1 LNDSLTQYNSNPI
14 LSDAALIN
22 WKEPT
27 AEANLIKTKT
37 TQFAGYEC
45 IQIGNDTVSLWVA
58 KSFGP
63 RVIALTL
70 EGGHNLFAELPDAR
84 LECPGAGYFS
94 LRGGHRLWYAPEYPP
109 RTYLPDDEVVQ
120 IVEIDNGLK
129 ITQPVEAQTGL
140 QKSILITLPDQTA
153 KVVLEHTIRNH
164 ANEALELAP
173 WAVTMLKPGGVAIL
187 PQPVGLVDKYGVL
200 PNRSIS
206 LWPYTQVNSPQI
218 IWGDAYI
225 FIRADLNE
233 NKLKIGFPNSAGWLG
248 YFLNG
253 TLFVKYARYD
263 QKESYYD
270 QQSSSECYCDAG
282 VLELETFGPRTTLG
296 PGESVTHREI
306 WKIFGCVSF
315 ESSEDSVEQLV
326 EELGISIP

>member
-1 LNDSLTQYNSNPI
+1 MTQYNSNPI
-14 LSDAALIN
+14 LFDVVLIN

-27 AEANLIKTKT
+27 AEANLIKTKI

-63 RVIALTL
+63 RVIGLTL
-70 EGGHNLFAELPDAR
+70 KGGHNLFAELPDTR
-84 LECPGAGYFS
+84 LECPGAGHYS
-94 LRGGHRLWYAPEYPP
+94 LRGGHRLWWAPEYPP
-109 RTYLPDDEVVQ
+109 RTYLPDDEAVQ
-120 IVEIDNGLK
+120 IEETGNGL
-129 ITQPVEAQTGL
+129 IVTQLVETQTGL
-140 QKSILITLPDQTA
+140 QKSISITLPDQTA
-153 KVVLEHTIRNH
+153 KVVLDHIILNR

-187 PQPVGLVDKYGVL
+187 PQPVGQVDKYCVL

-206 LWPYTQVNSPQI
+206 LWPYTQVNSPHI
-218 IWGDAYI
+218 MWGDRYI
-225 FIRADLNE
+225 FIRADLKE
-233 NKLKIGFPNSAGWLG
+233 NKLKIGFPNPVGWLG
-248 YFLNG
+248 YYLNG
-253 TLFVKYARYD
+253 TLFMKYARYD
-263 QKESYYD
+263 QKESYFD

-306 WKIFGCVSF
+306 WKIFRCVSF
-315 ESSEDSVEQLV
+315 EANEDSVEQVV
-326 EELGISIP
+326 EKWGI

>member
-1 LNDSLTQYNSNPI
+1 MTQYNSNPI
-14 LSDAALIN
+14 LSDVALKN
-22 WKEPT
+22 WKEPI
-27 AEANLIKTKT
+27 AEANLIKTKI
-37 TQFAGYEC
+37 TQFAGYES
-45 IQIGNDTVSLWVA
+45 IQTGNDTVSLWVA

-63 RVIALTL
+63 RIIGFAL
-70 EGGHNLFAELPDAR
+70 EGGLSLFAELPDTR
-84 LECPGAGYFS
+84 LECPGAGYYY
-94 LRGGHRLWYAPEYPP
+94 LRGGHRLWCAPEYPP
-109 RTYLPDDEVVQ
+109 RTYLPDDEAVQ
-120 IVEIDNGLK
+120 IEETGNGLV

-140 QKSILITLPDQTA
+140 QKSISIRLQDQTA
-153 KVVLEHTIRNH
+153 KVILDHTILNR

-187 PQPVGLVDKYGVL
+187 PQPVGLADNYGVL

-206 LWPYTQVNSPQI
+206 LWPYTQVNSPHVM
-218 IWGDAYI
+218 WGDRYI

-233 NKLKIGFPNSAGWLG
+233 NKLKIGFPNSVGWLG

-270 QQSSSECYCDAG
+270 QQSSSECYSDAG

-315 ESSEDSVEQLV
+315 EASEDSAKQLV